1 MVLFMEAITAFVTSH
16 LEADFRPRLTLREVL
31 RSLCAESKRESRI
44 CGKRRD
50 SAELLTSYSPDS

>member
-31 RSLCAESKRESRI
+31 RSLCAESKRESDLWEQK
-44 CGKRRD
+44 GF
-50 SAELLTSYSPDS
+50 S